1 MKKTSS
7 NKKNIRSFS
16 VVYEADPEGGYV
28 AFIPSLPGCH
38 TQGETLEE
46 AEQNMKEAA
55 ALYLEDILAERGV
68 LPKEARTLQGK
79 IEITV

>member
-1 MKKTSS
+1 VKKTAS
-7 NKKNIRSFS
+7 KKSIRSFS
-16 VVYEADPEGGYV
+16 VVYEADPEGGSI

-46 AEQNMKEAA
+46 AERNIKEAA

-68 LPKEARTLQGK
+68 LPRSGLHNC
-79 IEITV
+79 

>member
-1 MKKTSS
+1 MKKTPP
-7 NKKNIRSFS
+7 KKNIRSFS

-46 AEQNMKEAA
+46 AEKNMKEAA

>member
-1 MKKTSS
+1 MKKTPS

-46 AEQNMKEAA
+46 AEQNLKEAA

-68 LPKEARTLQGK
+68 LPREARTLQGK

>member
-1 MKKTSS
+1 MKKTPS

-68 LPKEARTLQGK
+68 LPREARTLQGK

>member
-1 MKKTSS
+1 MKK
-7 NKKNIRSFS
+7 NPAKKNIRSFS
-16 VVYEADPEGGYV
+16 VVYEADSEGGYV

-46 AEQNMKEAA
+46 TERNLKEAA
-55 ALYLEDILAERGV
+55 ALYLEDVFAERGV
-68 LPKEARTLQGK
+68 LPRESRTLQGK